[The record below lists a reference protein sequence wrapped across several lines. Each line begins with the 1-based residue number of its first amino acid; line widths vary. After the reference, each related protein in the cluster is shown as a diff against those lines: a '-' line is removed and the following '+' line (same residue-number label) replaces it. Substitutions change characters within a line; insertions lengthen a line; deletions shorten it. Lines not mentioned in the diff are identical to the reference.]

1 MDKSFPIFFLFIK
14 NNKSEKIWIFYILQ
28 KTVKDI
34 NKDGCRLM
42 ILNYFKE
49 VWMWENILFRER

>member
-1 MDKSFPIFFLFIK
+1 MDISYFT
-14 NNKSEKIWIFYILQ
+14 